1 VTLYRPHEVRARET
15 AVIDSHCHLAGQEF
29 ASDLEAIVTRA
40 RAAGVQAALT
50 ILAADDDVEL
60 RQAAAVRALWPE
72 VRFSIG
78 VHPHAAGK
86 FAAAPDAAASAVDA
100 ALTAQPAARAVG
112 EIGLDFHYDFAPR
125 DAQHAVFRTQIAL
138 ARRRGLPIVIHTREA
153 EDDTFQI
160 LADEQAAS
168 VPVVFHCFTGNVATA
183 RRVLEAGYHLS
194 LAGIV
199 TFPRAVELKDVAA
212 FVPLDRLLIE
222 TDSPYLAP
230 VPYRGKRNE
239 PAHVALVAEAV
250 AALRGDTPERIR
262 EATAATFRR
271 IFNP

>member
-1 VTLYRPHEVRARET
+1 L
-15 AVIDSHCHLAGQEF
+15 IDSHCHIAGQEF
-29 ASDLEAIVTRA
+29 AGDLEDVVARA
-40 RAAGVQAALT
+40 RAAGLQGALT

-60 RQAAAVRALWPE
+60 RQAAAVHAAWPD

-86 FAAAPDAAASAVDA
+86 FASDPDAAAQAVDA
-100 ALTAQPAARAVG
+100 AIAAQPAARAVG
-112 EIGLDFHYDFAPR
+112 EIGLDYHYDFAPR
-125 DAQHAVFRTQIAL
+125 QAQHAVFRAQIAL
-138 ARRRGLPIVIHTREA
+138 ARQRRLPIVIHTREA

-160 LADEQAAS
+160 LADERAS
-168 VPVVFHCFTGNVATA
+168 DVPVVFHCFTGTTAVA
-183 RRVLEAGYHLS
+183 RRVLDAGFHLS

-199 TFPRAVELKDVAA
+199 TFPRAVELKEVAA
-212 FVPLDRLLIE
+212 FVALDRLLIE

-230 VPYRGKRNE
+230 VPHRGKRNE
-239 PAHVALVAEAV
+239 PAYVALVAETV

-262 EATAATFRR
+262 ETTTATFSR

>member
-1 VTLYRPHEVRARET
+1 M
-15 AVIDSHCHLAGQEF
+15 IDSHCHIAGQEF
-29 ASDLEAIVTRA
+29 AGDLEAVVARA
-40 RAAGVQAALT
+40 RAAGVHGALT

-60 RQAAAVRALWPE
+60 RQAAAVQAAWPE

-86 FAAAPDAAASAVDA
+86 FAAAPEAAAQAVDA
-100 ALTAQPAARAVG
+100 AIAAQPATRAIG
-112 EIGLDFHYDFAPR
+112 EIGLDYHYDFAPR
-125 DAQHAVFRTQIAL
+125 DAQHAVFRAQIAL
-138 ARRRGLPIVIHTREA
+138 ARQRRLPIVIHTREA

-160 LADEQAAS
+160 LADERAGD
-168 VPVVFHCFTGNVATA
+168 VPVVFHCFTGTPAMA
-183 RRVLEAGYHLS
+183 RRVLDAGFHLS

-199 TFPRAVELKDVAA
+199 TFPRAVELKEVAA

-230 VPYRGKRNE
+230 VPHRGKRNE
-239 PAHVALVAEAV
+239 PAHVARVAETV

-262 EATAATFRR
+262 EATSATFHR

>member
-1 VTLYRPHEVRARET
+1 M
-15 AVIDSHCHLAGQEF
+15 IDSHCHIAGQEF
-29 ASDLEAIVTRA
+29 AGDLEAVVARA
-40 RAAGVQAALT
+40 RAAGVRGALT

-60 RQAAAVRALWPE
+60 RQAAAVQAAWPE

-86 FAAAPDAAASAVDA
+86 FAAAPEAAAQAVDA
-100 ALTAQPAARAVG
+100 AIAAQPATRAIG
-112 EIGLDFHYDFAPR
+112 EIGLDYHYDFAPR
-125 DAQHAVFRTQIAL
+125 DAQHAVFRAQIAL
-138 ARRRGLPIVIHTREA
+138 ARQRRLPIVIHTREA

-160 LADEQAAS
+160 LADEGAGE
-168 VPVVFHCFTGNVATA
+168 VPVVFHCFTGTPAVA
-183 RRVLEAGYHLS
+183 RRVLDAGFHLS

-199 TFPRAVELKDVAA
+199 TFPRAVELKEVAA

-230 VPYRGKRNE
+230 VPHRGKRNE
-239 PAHVALVAEAV
+239 PAHVARVAETV

-262 EATAATFRR
+262 EATSATFHR